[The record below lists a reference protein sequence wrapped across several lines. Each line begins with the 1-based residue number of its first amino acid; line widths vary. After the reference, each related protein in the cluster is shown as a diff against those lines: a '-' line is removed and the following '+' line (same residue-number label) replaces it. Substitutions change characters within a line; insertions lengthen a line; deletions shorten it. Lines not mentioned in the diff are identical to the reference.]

1 MTELRNFFF
10 QIRGLLTKRKT
21 RRVIASVFELQE
33 ESISYS
39 GTAVSVLDRD
49 ADRLSEDGARM
60 RREGNGR
67 L

>member
-1 MTELRNFFF
+1 M
-10 QIRGLLTKRKT
+10 TKRKT
-21 RRVIASVFELQE
+21 RRVIASVFEWQE
-33 ESISYS
+33 ESISYN

>member
-1 MTELRNFFF
+1 MTELRNLFFF
-10 QIRGLLTKRKT
+10 TAPFTKRKT
-21 RRVIASVFELQE
+21 RRVIASVFGLQE
-33 ESISYS
+33 ESISYN
-39 GTAVSVLDRD
+39 GTAVSVPDRD